1 MKTMTIA
8 RRANDGARA
17 RDAEAARRRGFRIAT
32 RSRALAAR
40 GLAVAAS
47 ARRTTRRDRGAATTT
62 RGFAATTART
72 ATDERDRGSGF
83 ARRKDNWDQP
93 TKSDRYWLREKSQ
106 LAYADANQTGDDVP
120 GRRPVW

>member
-1 MKTMTIA
+1 V
-8 RRANDGARA
+8 
-17 RDAEAARRRGFRIAT
+17 AAR
-32 RSRALAAR
+32 
-40 GLAVAAS
+40 

>member
-8 RRANDGARA
+8 RRANAGARA

-32 RSRALAAR
+32 RSRAARAR
-40 GLAVAAS
+40 GLAAAAS
-47 ARRTTRRDRGAATTT
+47 ARRTP
-62 RGFAATTART
+62 
-72 ATDERDRGSGF
+72 TDERDRGSGF
-83 ARRKDNWDQP
+83 ARRKDYWDQP